1 MEIYRSYA
9 TALLELSL
17 EEETADRVFEDSGV
31 ILSALAENGEYTA
44 VLDTPALPLERRLS
58 MIDESFSEI
67 DENLKNMIKILAE
80 GGRAHMLTAILREYI
95 SLYYEARGIIRAEA
109 ISAVALTREQSDALA
124 KRLGDITGKTVL
136 IDNKVD
142 SAVLGG
148 MKVRFL
154 DRQIDGTVAGR
165 LEDFERRL
173 KDAVI

>member
-1 MEIYRSYA
+1 MENYKSYA
-9 TALLELSL
+9 SALLELSL
-17 EEETADRVFEDSGV
+17 EEGSADRVFSDSEV
-31 ILSALAENGEYTA
+31 ILSVLSENGEYTA
-44 VLDTPALPLERRLS
+44 VLDTPALPLDVRLS

-80 GGRAHMLTAILREYI
+80 GGRAHMLAAILREFV
-95 SLYYEARGIIRAEA
+95 SLYYEERGIIRAEA
-109 ISAVALTREQSDALA
+109 ISAVALTKEQSDALA
-124 KRLGDITGKTVL
+124 RRLGDITGKSVL

-142 SAVLGG
+142 TAVLGG

-165 LEDFERRL
+165 LEDFEKRL